1 MQNEANVKRFDII
14 RLGGISMNVIA
25 AVLFGIYGIIG
36 GVSTVVCTVSIPGI
50 IIWKFYRKA
59 VHHKALTD

>member
-1 MQNEANVKRFDII
+1 
-14 RLGGISMNVIA
+14 MNIVA
-25 AVLFGIYGIIG
+25 AILFGIYGIIG

-59 VHHKALTD
+59 KYQKALTD